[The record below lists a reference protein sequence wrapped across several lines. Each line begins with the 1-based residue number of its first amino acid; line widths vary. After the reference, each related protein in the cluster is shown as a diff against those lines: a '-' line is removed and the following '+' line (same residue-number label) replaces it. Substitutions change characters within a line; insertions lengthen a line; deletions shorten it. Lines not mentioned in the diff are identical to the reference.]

1 MSSKTA
7 FILTVVNALLL
18 IGNLIKL
25 VKSLEHYTPIKIV
38 LDDRFY
44 AFVFEKNNGLLSST
58 IVYYLDEFNLLAQ

>member
-25 VKSLEHYTPIKIV
+25 VKGLQHYIPIRIV

-58 IVYYLDEFNLLAQ
+58 TLIIKFILQAQ